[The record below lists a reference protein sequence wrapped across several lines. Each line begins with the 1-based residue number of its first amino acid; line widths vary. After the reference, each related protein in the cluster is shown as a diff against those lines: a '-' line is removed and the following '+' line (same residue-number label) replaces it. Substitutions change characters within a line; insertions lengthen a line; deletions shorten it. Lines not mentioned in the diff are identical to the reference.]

1 MNTILPEIL
10 NSGKE
15 KDTAITIPDK
25 EKINY
30 LELKNLVSEIS
41 EKLYSFGIQSERPIV
56 IVLRNNAEFIISF
69 LGVTNTSAVAAPL
82 NPEFTDEEFNFYLDD
97 INPSMVITSEG
108 HSVIKQAK
116 AKKKFLHQ

>member
-69 LGVTNTSAVAAPL
+69 LLNT
-82 NPEFTDEEFNFYLDD
+82 
-97 INPSMVITSEG
+97 
-108 HSVIKQAK
+108 
-116 AKKKFLHQ
+116 FLHFR